1 MIDWTGERFIPGS
14 GGTQLRYE
22 HMHRYAM
29 AQSLVDGC
37 RVLDYGSGEG
47 YGTATLASRATSI
60 TGVDIDP
67 EAIAHAQAKY
77 GAIPNI
83 SFETITDNQ
92 LPYPDGSFDV
102 ITCFEVIEHI
112 PDPNAVIAEIGRLL
126 SANGVLLIS
135 TPNKAEYSDKNN
147 FKNEYHLK
155 EFYIE
160 EFREF
165 LQEHF
170 ASVYF
175 IGQRLISTSLFWSMD
190 EKSEG
195 LDVAFEDATKSQELR
210 QLFTP
215 VYVIAQCSK
224 SDLSQIR
231 GSVFITS
238 DDSLSEEHVN
248 SVPMKTVNEILA
260 SMDEER
266 RVVRNQLDTY
276 ETVLDEERRLVRN
289 QLDTYET
296 VLDEE
301 RRLVRNQL
309 DTYETELI
317 ARANALA
324 AADDR
329 IRHLLT
335 ESPDEL

>member
-29 AQSLVDGC
+29 AQSLVGGC

-47 YGTATLASRATSI
+47 YGTATLASHAASV

-67 EAIAHAQAKY
+67 EVIAHAQAKY
-77 GAIPNI
+77 GSDLNI
-83 SFETITDNQ
+83 SFEAITGNQ
-92 LPYPDGSFDV
+92 LPYPDGSFEV
-102 ITCFEVIEHI
+102 ITCFEVIEHV
-112 PDPNAVIAEIGRLL
+112 PDPNAVIAEIARLL
-126 SANGVLLIS
+126 STNGVLLIS

-147 FKNEYHLK
+147 FQNEYHLK
-155 EFYIE
+155 EFYME

-170 ASVYF
+170 PSVYF
-175 IGQRLISTSLFWSMD
+175 MGQRLISTSLFWSLD
-190 EKSEG
+190 NNPEG
-195 LDVAFEDATKSQELR
+195 LDVTFENPAKSGELQ

-231 GSVFITS
+231 GSVFIAS
-238 DDSLSEEHVN
+238 DDSLSEELIH
-248 SVPMKTVNEILA
+248 SVPMKTVNEILD

-266 RVVRNQLDTY
+266 RVVRNQLDIY
-276 ETVLDEERRLVRN
+276 EA
-289 QLDTYET
+289 
-296 VLDEE
+296 
-301 RRLVRNQL
+301 
-309 DTYETELI
+309 ELI

-324 AADDR
+324 AADER
-329 IRHLLT
+329 IRHLVSKSL
-335 ESPDEL
+335 EEL